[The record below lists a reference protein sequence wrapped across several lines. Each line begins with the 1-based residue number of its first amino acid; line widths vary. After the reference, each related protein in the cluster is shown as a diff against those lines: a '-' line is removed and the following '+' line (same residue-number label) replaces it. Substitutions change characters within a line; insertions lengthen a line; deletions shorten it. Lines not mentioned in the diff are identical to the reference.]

1 MRLRFGNLE
10 DIILVKKEEIRMLQ
24 VEYNALIIQ
33 ECDNVEKCE
42 LRLAGIDCDKCIL
55 SKQCRDES
63 VKIFARVDIIEEKMK
78 SLAWKLK
85 YLYLELF
92 ISQNKGVVIKHINLE
107 LFP

>member
-1 MRLRFGNLE
+1 MRLRFANLE
-10 DIILVKKEEIRMLQ
+10 DIILLKEEEMRMLQ
-24 VEYNALIIQ
+24 IEHTILLNK
-33 ECDNVEKCE
+33 ECDDIEQCE
-42 LRLAGIDCDKCIL
+42 LRLAGIDCDRCFL

-63 VKIFARVDIIEEKMK
+63 KRIFAQVDVVEEKMT

-92 ISQNKGVVIKHINLE
+92 ISQNKGVVIKHITLE